1 MTKTISLK
9 NISQSFLEKSILEG
23 VSFKATDDERMCIV
37 GDNGTGKSTLLKII
51 VGAIEP
57 TGGSIDTTGHVRTYY
72 VPQEFAK
79 DDLARTIDEYILTHA
94 DATLYKKIFSTGKIL
109 GFDLEKNASKS
120 CALLSG
126 GQQKILALS
135 VGLATAPDFLLLDEP
150 ENHLDI
156 VSRLELMK
164 LLAAY
169 RGGILFVSHDR
180 LMIDS
185 VATKVAEVTNK
196 KVFISE
202 GGYQDYID
210 KRLERIAG
218 LQRAYDQVTK
228 RIRALEGMLPILE
241 AKAFRGKEVSS
252 YLKRK
257 AELVELKAQ
266 QKEEGRADDRRT
278 SIKLQRSTSDLHKGK
293 LLCRITD
300 AAFRYDGAKG
310 DMFKDIS
317 IDIRTGTH
325 IVLLGRNG
333 SGKSTFLK
341 TLTGN
346 LPLTKGSVTWVEG
359 ITTSYFDQHASFDPQ
374 KTALEVVIESLGKPD
389 KESRAALGAMKF
401 ASEKMDT
408 KTGELSGGERMRL
421 RFAIVFGTNPDF
433 IILDEPTNHLD
444 EVTWQI
450 LLDACNNS
458 NSTILL
464 VTHDYEFIQE
474 LKSKVFW
481 LIKNQTIKERHKD
494 LEEIVEEL
502 R

>member
-79 DDLARTIDEYILTHA
+79 EDLARTIDEYILTHA

-135 VGLATAPDFLLLDEP
+135 VGLATSPDFLLLDEP

-185 VATKVAEVTNK
+185 VATKVAEVANK

-278 SIKLQRSTSDLHKGK
+278 SIKLQRSTSELHKGK
-293 LLCRITD
+293 LLCRIAD
-300 AAFRYDGAKG
+300 AAFRYEGAKG

-317 IDIRTGTH
+317 IDIRTGQH

-359 ITTSYFDQHASFDPQ
+359 ITTSYFDQHASFDPE
-374 KTALEVVIESLGKPD
+374 KTALEVVIEALGKPD

-458 NSTILL
+458 KSTILL
-464 VTHDYEFIQE
+464 VTHDYEFITD
-474 LKSKVFW
+474 LKNKVFW
-481 LIKNQTIKERHKD
+481 LIKHQTIKERHKD